1 MYISQSITHR
11 ILSRTHLSVD
21 YSLQNERD
29 EFQQE
34 NSHKERLLQTKR
46 QDLSSLQ
53 ESESSLKTETESLQ
67 RENSNAVASVD
78 NKKTARKS
86 AVGALGQKEDHSE
99 SLRKILEAT
108 KVKLSQGKIDTRSA
122 EKITE
127 TMEKA
132 LVEREKELQ
141 AAEKNITN
149 LKQKMYK
156 DSLKL
161 SEFRNKEA
169 ELISDIH
176 GAHASIK
183 NFTSK
188 VSELESKR
196 SRQEEL
202 LYNANF
208 QLQQMEK
215 KVSRG
220 LGERSNEEQQKLL
233 ARISELEKEVASEKD
248 KKALLIQQ
256 HRKLQ
261 AELRSWKKKY
271 ELTDSKYNETLRKID
286 AIGLEIYA
294 SEQSLKETVS
304 KREEAMVSHDVTLL
318 DVRRLR
324 DTLRSL
330 LEEMISLKQQEST
343 SRSSM
348 KDKKQ
353 EAQSRV
359 DANSGQL
366 RTRKE
371 ECHKT
376 AIDLGRLKMTL
387 EKVESKY
394 NTIRSI
400 NHAGKDSDDY
410 QSPELK
416 LILAA
421 QKRQELQEEG
431 DELDEIIRKKEMEI
445 RTMKKT
451 LVQLRERNT
460 NFRSSFSKADMNGAK
475 AQELRR
481 LEAKAEESEEALFR
495 VRKELQV
502 LQKCATDDKLKL
514 DHLTKEITK
523 YEKESRELMS
533 VKGQCERDLQE
544 YNATLDSYNNKVSDL
559 KKSSCLNKSGQ
570 ELQFKKFKAELVQIQ
585 SERICKLL
593 LSLGEEFPELQEDV
607 IIDMKKEGLL

>member
-1 MYISQSITHR
+1 MTRQHMIYCTHPKVISF
-11 ILSRTHLSVD
+11 
-21 YSLQNERD
+21 QNERD
-29 EFQQE
+29 ELQQE
-34 NSHKERLLQTKR
+34 NSQKERLLQSKR

-53 ESESSLKTETESLQ
+53 ESESSLKTETDSLQ
-67 RENSNAVASVD
+67 RENSNAAASVD
-78 NKKTARKS
+78 NKKSVRKS
-86 AVGALGQKEDHSE
+86 AMEALGKKEDHSE
-99 SLRKILEAT
+99 SLGKILEAT
-108 KVKLSQGKIDTRSA
+108 KVKLSQGKLDTRST

-132 LVEREKELQ
+132 LVEREKELH
-141 AAEKNITN
+141 AAEKNIAN

-169 ELISDIH
+169 ELISDIR
-176 GAHASIK
+176 GAHANIK
-183 NFTSK
+183 NFASK
-188 VSELESKR
+188 VNDLESKR
-196 SRQEEL
+196 TRQEEL

-215 KVSRG
+215 KISRG
-220 LGERSNEEQQKLL
+220 LGARSNEEQQKLL
-233 ARISELEKEVASEKD
+233 ARISDLEKEVASEKE
-248 KKALLIQQ
+248 KKVLLIQQ

-271 ELTDSKYNETLRKID
+271 ELTDSKFNETLRKID
-286 AIGLEIYA
+286 EIDLEIYA
-294 SEQSLKETVS
+294 SEQNLKEIVS

-330 LEEMISLKQQEST
+330 LEEIILLKQQDST
-343 SRSSM
+343 SRSAM
-348 KDKKQ
+348 KEKKQ
-353 EAQSRV
+353 EAQSNV
-359 DANSGQL
+359 EANIGQL

-371 ECHKT
+371 ECHKA
-376 AIDLGRLKMTL
+376 AIDFGRLKMTL

-431 DELDEIIRKKEMEI
+431 DELDETIRKKENEI
-445 RTMKKT
+445 RSMKKT

-502 LQKCATDDKLKL
+502 LQKCATDDGVKL
-514 DHLTKEITK
+514 DRLTKEIAMF
-523 YEKESRELMS
+523 EKTSKELMR
-533 VKGQCERDLQE
+533 VKGEYERDLQE
-544 YNATLDSYNNKVSDL
+544 YNATLDGYNSKVSVL
-559 KKSSCLNKSGQ
+559 KESCSLNKSGQ
-570 ELQFKKFKAELVQIQ
+570 ELHFKKFKAELVQIQ
-585 SERICKLL
+585 SNRICKLL
-593 LSLGEEFPELQEDV
+593 VSLGEEFPELQEDIEV
-607 IIDMKKEGLL
+607 DMKKEGLL